1 MEPLVALGFHTL
13 IFLKTSTGQWM
24 IHFPVIGVT
33 RPNFL
38 ILTPICI
45 LLGLGSVL
53 LSGND
58 VAWGLFAIV
67 MLGGLTA
74 HISVNALNEYMD
86 FQSGLDFKTDR
97 TPFSGGSGTLVMQPR
112 LAPYALVIGVVSLLI
127 TLLSG
132 LYLLQRVGWGLLPIG
147 AFGVL
152 IILSYTGWINR
163 NRMLVLI
170 APGIGFG
177 PLMVIGTHYALTA
190 EYSLTALLLSMVPF
204 FMVNNLLLLNQLPD
218 VDADRGVGRDN
229 FAIAWSSAKSAGLF
243 LVFSILAYGMI
254 ILGVA
259 LDRLPWVAL
268 IGLATG
274 GLTYQVYRGINAYQG
289 EIKTLI
295 PYLGKN
301 VALTLITPLLVF
313 LGILVEIKLV

>member
-1 MEPLVALGFHTL
+1 
-13 IFLKTSTGQWM
+13 M
-24 IHFPVIGVT
+24 IHFPLIGVA

-45 LLGLGSVL
+45 SLGLASVL
-53 LSGND
+53 LNGQD

-67 MLGGLTA
+67 LLGGVMA

-127 TLLSG
+127 TLVSG
-132 LYLLQRVGWGLLPIG
+132 LYLLLRVGWGLLPIG
-147 AFGVL
+147 VIGIL
-152 IILSYTGWINR
+152 IIITYTRWINR
-163 NRMLVLI
+163 NRLLVLL
-170 APGIGFG
+170 APGLGFG

-190 EYSLTALLLSMVPF
+190 EFSFSALLLSMVPF
-204 FMVNNLLLLNQLPD
+204 FLVNNLLLLNQLPD
-218 VDADRGVGRDN
+218 VEADRSVGRNN
-229 FAIAWSSAKSAGLF
+229 FAIAWSYSKSAGLF
-243 LVFSILAYGMI
+243 LAFSILAYGI
-254 ILGVA
+254 VILGVM
-259 LDRLPWVAL
+259 LDRLPWAAL

-274 GLTYQVYRGINAYQG
+274 GLAYQVYKGISTYRG
-289 EIKTLI
+289 EIRSLI

-301 VALTLITPLLVF
+301 VALTLITPLLIF
-313 LGILVEIKLV
+313 LGILADINLM